1 MGQPSNTE
9 GSNMCDRKNTLVCR
23 FDPANSRLNA
33 YEIHEWIHDQL
44 RIPGHVV
51 LMIQIDGTRRQVF
64 IKLSEPK
71 IVDDLSMST
80 KGQSECKHDGRN
92 ING

>member
-1 MGQPSNTE
+1 
-9 GSNMCDRKNTLVCR
+9 MCDRKNTPVCS
-23 FDPANSRLNA
+23 FDPASPRLTA
-33 YEIHEWIHDQL
+33 YEIHEWIQDQL

-71 IVDDLSMST
+71 IVDDLLTST
-80 KGQSECKHDGRN
+80 KGQS
-92 ING
+92 